1 MQRFA
6 EFLELARRW
15 PRDNGLRV
23 ASCRREYEVALALGC
38 TEEQIIAGTRHWL
51 ENCVPRD
58 TSDFMPIAP
67 HTFLAEQSFLAYQ
80 PEERSLRVVK

>member
-1 MQRFA
+1 MQRFND
-6 EFLELARRW
+6 FLALARRW

-23 ASCRREYEVALALGC
+23 VACRREYEVALLMGC
-38 TEEQIIAGTRHWL
+38 TEEQIIAGTRYWL
-51 ENCVPRD
+51 ENCVPQD

-80 PEERSLRVVK
+80 PEEGKLRVMK